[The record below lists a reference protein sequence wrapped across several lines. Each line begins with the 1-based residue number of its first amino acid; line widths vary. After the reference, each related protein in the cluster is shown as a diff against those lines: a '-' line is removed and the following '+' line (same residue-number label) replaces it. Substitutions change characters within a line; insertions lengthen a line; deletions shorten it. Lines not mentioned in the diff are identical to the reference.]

1 MVTDP
6 FRAAGS
12 RNQTGP
18 KVMRQR
24 ERKWYVD
31 SSTGFNLGYTLII
44 LGKNI
49 RNTFQYHDMQWTTSY
64 CNFNEHKRTKLE
76 SLLVFWVSLDCVCVL
91 NKVVGLKYVLLTGH
105 GSYLVLH
112 PEHRCVALKQ
122 NSTFSQASWFSKDC
136 RLRSTRRKCVMQ
148 CVIMLSHQI
157 KHNLCVQWSTVRLI
171 STTGF

>member
-6 FRAAGS
+6 FRAPGS

-18 KVMRQR
+18 KVMRQC

-31 SSTGFNLGYTLII
+31 SSTGFNLGYTFII

-76 SLLVFWVSLDCVCVL
+76 SVLLFWVSLDCVCVL

-112 PEHRCVALKQ
+112 SILSTGVLLWSRTVLFLRLLGSVKTAGWEALVE
-122 NSTFSQASWFSKDC
+122 NVWC
-136 RLRSTRRKCVMQ
+136 NV
-148 CVIMLSHQI
+148 
-157 KHNLCVQWSTVRLI
+157 W
-171 STTGF
+171 